1 MDNNFKK
8 LSSVGLIVPEIL
20 LPSRTNDIKTWAVP
34 ACDQFTQD
42 RNFWKMLAKKIGG
55 APSTLNM
62 ILPEV
67 YIDDDDRAARIASI
81 HTTMR
86 EYLQKQAGV
95 FSLPI
100 NAGIFVERT
109 TEHGTRYGLVAA
121 IDLEQYDW
129 KPEAKTLIRASEG
142 VIPERIPPRMEIRRN
157 APIETPHIILLIN
170 DEEDMFFSF
179 IEKLMRGAPH
189 IYNSELAMGGGSVKG
204 CLICR
209 KTDWSFIADYFIHA
223 KRQACTDFG
232 EENDFVFA
240 VGDGNHSLAAAKAVW
255 EEHKKENAGSIDLYN
270 HPIRWALVEIENVYD
285 NALIFEPIHR
295 LILGV
300 DEERILEN
308 LKRLPDFSCREAK
321 GPSELLAVSS
331 EPSVSHNRYGFVTKD
346 KALLIETSDTNVATV
361 LLDPLLQAAMQGGGA
376 DAKIDYIHGTHALF
390 DYVYKSSSSA
400 SAGILLPPFN
410 RKNLFK
416 TIAEHGP
423 LPRKSFS
430 MGEPLEKRYYIE
442 SRRISDD

>member
-1 MDNNFKK
+1 MDTNFEK
-8 LSSVGLIVPEIL
+8 LSSVGLAVPEIL
-20 LPSRTNDIKTWAVP
+20 LPAKKNDIKTWSAP

-42 RNFWKMLAKKIGG
+42 RDFWKRLASAIGG
-55 APSTLNM
+55 APSTLHM

-67 YIDDDDRAARIASI
+67 YIDDDDRAARISAI

-86 EYLQKQAGV
+86 NYVQKQAGV

-109 TEHGTRYGLVAA
+109 TEHGTRRGLVAA
-121 IDLEQYDW
+121 IDLEQYNW
-129 KPEAKTLIRASEG
+129 APEAKTLIRASEG

-157 APIETPHIILLIN
+157 APVETPHIILLIN
-170 DEEDMFFSF
+170 DEDDMFFPL
-179 IEKLMRGAPH
+179 IEKLMRGAPP
-189 IYNSELAMGGGSVKG
+189 IYDGELAMGGGSVKG
-204 CLICR
+204 RLVCR

-223 KRQACTDFG
+223 KRQACTDYG
-232 EENDFVFA
+232 EGNDFVFA

-255 EEHKKENAGSIDLYN
+255 EEHKKENAGSLDLYN
-270 HPIRWALVEIENVYD
+270 HPIRWALVEIENTYD
-285 NALIFEPIHR
+285 SALVFEPIHR

-300 DEERILEN
+300 DEARIFEN

-321 GPSELLAVSS
+321 GPSELLAISS
-331 EPSVSHNRYGFVTKD
+331 DSSISHNRYGFITKD

-361 LLDPLLQAAMQGGGA
+361 LLDPLLQAAMQDSGP

-400 SAGILLPPFN
+400 AGILLPPFN
-410 RKNLFK
+410 RKNLFA

-430 MGEPLEKRYYIE
+430 MGEPLEKRYYLE
-442 SRRISDD
+442 SRRISGD